1 MRSCES
7 RRFCRVTGGI
17 RRAERAAQ
25 QCSSEDAGEKE
36 REMTIAELM
45 EKMIDYTAADSTMVH
60 HDVNHFMKVWGF
72 ARTIGAEE
80 GLDEKTLFTVEA
92 AAILHDI
99 ACPLCRRKYGNTMGK
114 YQEEEGEALAGNL
127 LAETDIPKD
136 IRDRVVYLVAH
147 HHTYNGVNG
156 IDYQILLEADYLVNA
171 DESQANR
178 ENIQSTGDKIFRT
191 KTGLRILKELYGY
204 KAG

>member
-1 MRSCES
+1 
-7 RRFCRVTGGI
+7 
-17 RRAERAAQ
+17 
-25 QCSSEDAGEKE
+25 
-36 REMTIAELM
+36 MTIAELM

-99 ACPLCRRKYGNTMGK
+99 ACPLCRRVYGNTMGK
-114 YQEEEGEALAGNL
+114 HQEDEGEVLAGNF
-127 LAETDIPKD
+127 LAETDIPYD
-136 IRDRVVYLVAH
+136 IQVRVVYLVGH
-147 HHTYNGVNG
+147 HHTYTGVDG

-171 DESQANR
+171 DESQVSR

-204 KAG
+204 RAG

>member
-1 MRSCES
+1 
-7 RRFCRVTGGI
+7 
-17 RRAERAAQ
+17 
-25 QCSSEDAGEKE
+25 
-36 REMTIAELM
+36 MTIAELM
-45 EKMIDYTAADSTMVH
+45 EEMIAFTAKDSGVVH

-72 ARTIGAEE
+72 ARTIGVEE

-114 YQEEEGEALAGNL
+114 YQEEEGEALAGSL

-147 HHTYNGVNG
+147 HHTYTGVNG